1 MLRSILAVIAG
12 FLVTA
17 IIVMATTA
25 LAAMAFGLP
34 MLSTSEATAGAPT
47 VTPSTGYLITNL
59 VCSALAAIVG
69 GWTAA
74 TIGRRHPMGHAGGL
88 AVLLAVGGAVGVA
101 WPQPGQPTWYPTS
114 LLVIGPLGALFGGFL
129 RQLRDARMQGTRVG
143 P

>member
-1 MLRSILAVIAG
+1 MLRSILALIAG

-34 MLSTSEATAGAPT
+34 MISTSEAMTEGPT
-47 VTPSTGYLITNL
+47 VTPSTGYLVTNL

-74 TIGRRHPMGHAGGL
+74 IVGRRHPMGHAGGL
-88 AVLLAVGGAVGVA
+88 AALLAIGGAVGVA
-101 WPQPGQPTWYPTS
+101 WPQPGQPTWYPAS
-114 LLVIGPLGALFGGFL
+114 LLVIGPVGALIGGFL
-129 RQLRDARMQGTRVG
+129 RQLRDARMPTSRIA

>member
-17 IIVMATTA
+17 IIVMATSA

-34 MLSTSEATAGAPT
+34 AMSTSDATTGAPT
-47 VTPSTGYLITNL
+47 VAPSAGYLTTNL

-69 GWTAA
+69 GWTAG

-88 AVLLAVGGAVGVA
+88 AVLLAIGGAVGVA
-101 WPQPGQPTWYPTS
+101 WPQPGQPTWYPAS
-114 LLVIGPLGALFGGFL
+114 LLVIGPVGALIGGFL
-129 RQLRDARMQGTRVG
+129 RQLRDARMQTPRVA